1 MSAPDH
7 QQRLGQH
14 QPLAAKGYAGKPTDY
29 AKLDRERAAIVKSME
44 QVTNVPQAQ
53 RMFPDQ
59 MERGRR
65 LIVDV
70 AKRAGEALKLSDEQ
84 ARARRIKRA
93 LGNQPAPVGAARSS
107 GKPNLGPV

>member
-1 MSAPDH
+1 MSPSTAKDH
-7 QQRLGQH
+7 GVN
-14 QPLAAKGYAGKPTDY
+14 Y
-29 AKLDRERAAIVKSME
+29 AKLDKERAAIVKSME

-53 RMFPDQ
+53 RMYPDP

-70 AKRAGEALKLSDEQ
+70 ARRAGETLRTSEDE

-93 LGNQPAPVGAARSS
+93 LGNQPASVGMARSS